1 MSAQSS
7 VLQFVGATGTVTG
20 SCFALRTPE
29 STVLV
34 DCGLFQ
40 GTRELRRRNWNPFPL
55 DPATIDAVVLT
66 HAHLDHCGYLPR
78 LSKHGFR
85 GPVYATEATVDL
97 ARIVL
102 LDSAHLQ
109 EEDAAHARGHRYS
122 RHAEPQPLY
131 TTADVNRMLPQF
143 RALPFDSEHPVAKGV
158 RTVLRPAGHILGAAT
173 ALLEVGDS
181 GATALFS
188 GDLGRASHPLL
199 AAPAPPS
206 AAEVMV
212 IESTY
217 GNRSHPPA
225 DSGLLASVI
234 SRTIGRG
241 GTVLIPAFAVDRTEI
256 ILMEL
261 RRLDRL
267 GSIPHVPIYV
277 DSPMALDTLAVYR
290 DAIRNASPEIR
301 QAPGGED
308 PFDTGDLHEMR
319 TVEESKTLN
328 GPRWPCIIIS
338 ASGMASGGRVLH
350 HLEGLLPDPRNTV
363 LMVGYQAVSTRGRDL
378 VDGAKA
384 VKIHGRYVP
393 VRADV
398 VDLPTFSVHAD
409 ADEML
414 AWLARAP
421 RPPQT
426 CYLVH
431 GEPAASAAL
440 RDRIERE
447 LGWTAV
453 VPRQDERVLIDEA
466 R

>member
-1 MSAQSS
+1 MSARSS
-7 VLQFVGATGTVTG
+7 ILRFLGATGTVTG
-20 SCFALRTPE
+20 SCFLVRTPE
-29 STVLV
+29 SNVLV
-34 DCGLFQ
+34 DCGLYQ
-40 GTRELRRRNWNPFPL
+40 GTRELRRRNWDPFAV
-55 DPATIDAVVLT
+55 DPASIDAVVLT

-78 LSKHGFR
+78 LAKHGFR
-85 GPVYATEATVDL
+85 GHVYATEATVEL

-109 EEDAAHARGHRYS
+109 EEDAAHARAHHYS

-131 TTADVNRMLPQF
+131 TTADVNSLLPQF
-143 RALPFDSEHPVAKGV
+143 QPIAFNTTHRVAAGI
-158 RTVLRPAGHILGAAT
+158 TTTLRPAGHILGAST
-173 ALLEVGDS
+173 ALLDVENG

-188 GDLGRASHPLL
+188 GDLGRNSHPLL
-199 AAPAPPS
+199 APPAPP
-206 AAEVMV
+206 AAADVLV

-217 GNRSHPPA
+217 GNRGHPSA
-225 DSGLLASVI
+225 DSGLLAGAI
-234 SRTIGRG
+234 SRTIARG
-241 GTVLIPAFAVDRTEI
+241 GTVVIPAFAVDRTEI

-261 RRLDRL
+261 RRLRRL
-267 GSIPHVPIYV
+267 GSIPTVPIYV
-277 DSPMALDTLAVYR
+277 DSPMALDALAVYR
-290 DAIRNASPEIR
+290 DALRSGSPELR
-301 QAPGGED
+301 QLPDSDELFDAGE
-308 PFDTGDLHEMR
+308 LHEMR

-363 LMVGYQAVSTRGRDL
+363 LMVGYQAVSTRGREL
-378 VDGAKA
+378 VDGART

-398 VDLPTFSVHAD
+398 IDIPTFSVHAD

-414 AWLARAP
+414 AWLAQAP
-421 RPPQT
+421 RPPHT

-431 GEPAASAAL
+431 GEPLASATL
-440 RDRIERE
+440 RDRIEKE

-453 VPRQDERVLIDEA
+453 IPKRGEQVLINPA